1 MITTKKV
8 AYNFLASSLGRVI
21 GSFFSLASVAFITR
35 ALSVEG
41 YGQYS
46 TILAFLYLFLGIA
59 DLGLYTLMLREISR
73 PEADERR
80 VVGAFFTTRIISSI
94 VFLGGASIL
103 VFFFP
108 YPKEIKFGVVFSFLG
123 FIFLSLSQILM
134 PIFQKYLKMEKSAI
148 AEIIGRVIQFLLIF
162 LFFAKNLGLFW
173 FLFALVFSSGITFF
187 LNLFFCRKYV
197 HFSLN
202 FDYRYFKK
210 ILKLACPIAL
220 SIIFTMIYFRGN
232 TILLSLL
239 KTQKDV
245 GFFNLGYRVLE
256 NLLFF
261 PAAFV
266 GLIMPFL
273 SYSAVKDIESF
284 RKVMQKTFDVLA
296 MGALPLAL
304 GGFFVSPFAVFV
316 FGGKEFS
323 LAVAPL
329 RTLLFTAI
337 FIFFGNLGGNSLIA
351 LNRQKKLA
359 LIYLAGA
366 IFSLGINLFLIP
378 KYSYNGVAITAF
390 FTEALVTVLMFW
402 LIFKEIRWFPSF
414 WGFFKAL
421 FASVV
426 MCLPL
431 SFFNLFQKNPFILS
445 GLFIFSLLLYF
456 LTLFCL
462 GAIKKEEIRDIIM
475 IKKI

>member
-1 MITTKKV
+1 MAIAKKV

-73 PEADERR
+73 PEVDERR
-80 VVGAFFTTRIISSI
+80 VVGAFFTVRLMSSI

-108 YPKEIKFGVVFSFLG
+108 YPEEIKLGVVFSFFG
-123 FIFLSLSQILM
+123 FVALSLSQILM
-134 PIFQKYLKMEKSAI
+134 PIFQKYLAMGKSAI
-148 AEIIGRVIQFLLIF
+148 ADISGRAIQFILVF
-162 LFFAKNLGLFW
+162 LFFAEKLGLFW
-173 FLFALVFSSGITFF
+173 FLFALVFSSGATFF
-187 LNLFFCRKYV
+187 INLFFCRKYV
-197 HFSLN
+197 RFSLN
-202 FDYRYFKK
+202 FDYQYFKK

-245 GFFNLGYRVLE
+245 GIFNLGYKVLE

-261 PAAFV
+261 PAAFI

-273 SYSAVKDIESF
+273 SYSAVKDTESF
-284 RKVMQKTFDVLA
+284 RRVMQKAFDVLA
-296 MGALPLAL
+296 MGALPLAI
-304 GGFFVSPFAVFV
+304 GGFFVSPFAVSI
-316 FGGKEFS
+316 FGGKEFFP
-323 LAVAPL
+323 AVAPL
-329 RTLLFTAI
+329 RILLFTAI

-378 KYSYNGVAITAF
+378 EYSYNGVAITAF
-390 FTEALVTVLMFW
+390 FTEALVTGLMFW

-414 WGFFKAL
+414 WRPLKAL

-431 SFFNLFQKNPFILS
+431 SFFNLFQGSPLILA
-445 GLFIFSLLLYF
+445 GLFVFSLLFYF
-456 LTLFCL
+456 LTLFFL
-462 GAIKKEEIRDIIM
+462 GAIKKEEIKGIIT